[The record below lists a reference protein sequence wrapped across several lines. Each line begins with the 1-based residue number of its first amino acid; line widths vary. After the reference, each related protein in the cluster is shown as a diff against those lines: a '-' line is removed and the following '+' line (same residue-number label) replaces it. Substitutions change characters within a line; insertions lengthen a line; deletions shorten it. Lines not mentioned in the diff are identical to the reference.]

1 MASKLTKVK
10 NIAKG
15 AKLLDVK
22 DLAVKGASRVL
33 MEVVNND
40 MPLPN
45 IPAKAKEESK
55 VWHTLTEYN
64 GFKLQ
69 QNVVTQHAR
78 ILDSNNIRIKWG
90 TMEGMDKAFDR
101 MIERMEKNRKSGS
114 EETGGH
120 ETLVAKLKELKD
132 LNEQGIIT
140 DAEYEEI
147 RMRYVEK
154 LKEN

>member
-10 NIAKG
+10 KFAKG
-15 AKLLDVK
+15 AKFLDVK
-22 DLAVKGASRVL
+22 NMAVKGASKVL
-33 MEVVNND
+33 MEAVNND

-55 VWHTLTEYN
+55 VWHTLAEYN

-90 TMEGMDKAFDR
+90 TMEGMDKSFDR
-101 MIERMEKNRKSGS
+101 MIERMEKNRKGS
-114 EETGGH
+114 TETEAGH
-120 ETLVAKLKELKD
+120 ETVVAKLKEIKD

-140 DAEYEEI
+140 DEEYEEI

-154 LKEN
+154 LKEH

>member
-78 ILDSNNIRIKWG
+78 ILDSNNVRIKWG

-101 MIERMEKNRKSGS
+101 MIERMEKNRNAGS
-114 EETGGH
+114 ETAGGH
-120 ETLVAKLKELKD
+120 ETLVAKLKEIKD

-140 DAEYEEI
+140 DEEYEEI

>member
-1 MASKLTKVK
+1 MGSKLTKVK
-10 NIAKG
+10 KLAKS
-15 AKLLDVK
+15 AKILDVK
-22 DLAVKGASRVL
+22 DMAVKGASKVL
-33 MEVVNND
+33 MEAVNAD

-101 MIERMEKNRKSGS
+101 MIERMEKNRRSGA
-114 EETGGH
+114 EENGDQGSV
-120 ETLVAKLKELKD
+120 VAKLKEIKD

-140 DAEYEEI
+140 DEEYEEI
-147 RMRYVEK
+147 RMKYVEK

>member
-1 MASKLTKVK
+1 MASKLSKVK
-10 NIAKG
+10 SLAKST
-15 AKLLDVK
+15 KLLDVK
-22 DLAVKGASRVL
+22 DLAVKGASKVL
-33 MEVVNND
+33 MEAVNAD

-101 MIERMEKNRKSGS
+101 MIERMEKNRKAVT
-114 EETGGH
+114 EVAEGH
-120 ETLVAKLKELKD
+120 ETMIAKLKEIKD

-140 DAEYEEI
+140 DEEYEEI

-154 LKEN
+154 LIEG